1 MMPYRAYIEGPVRR
15 DVALRIRQ
23 QFSTRVS
30 VHRLSLFVYAGG
42 ESILPGRGRWRTG
55 DMHRYPSIYAPSGII
70 RAHIS
75 MQMSRYARP
84 TPGIR
89 LQWHHRGAYL
99 LWNHQRLPMWRSD
112 VVHQILHSA
121 SGSVQDDRKPA
132 PFRMT
137 ESQLRS
143 GRQRT
148 GCSYGDKGGDS
159 SMMTRNVIPCG
170 SEESD
175 NYLYPSP
182 PAAYGPRTRYF
193 RISLNINVL
202 QKSVVR
208 GPHFFEGTAN
218 KVVLYCVV
226 FQWITKS

>member
-1 MMPYRAYIEGPVRR
+1 MPYRAYIEGPVRR

-55 DMHRYPSIYAPSGII
+55 DMHRYPSIYAFYGII

-75 MQMSRYARP
+75 YGITSGCQCGEAMWCTRSF
-84 TPGIR
+84 TP
-89 LQWHHRGAYL
+89 
-99 LWNHQRLPMWRSD
+99 P
-112 VVHQILHSA
+112 
-121 SGSVQDDRKPA
+121 PA

-159 SMMTRNVIPCG
+159 SMMTRNVIPSG

-182 PAAYGPRTRYF
+182 LAAYGPRTRYF

-208 GPHFFEGTAN
+208 DPLKKVGTAN

>member
-1 MMPYRAYIEGPVRR
+1 MQAEKASSLAEVDGGREICTGTPRYTLPVASSGRISLCKCR
-15 DVALRIRQ
+15 DMRGRPL
-23 QFSTRVS
+23 
-30 VHRLSLFVYAGG
+30 VYAF
-42 ESILPGRGRWRTG
+42 
-55 DMHRYPSIYAPSGII
+55 SGII
-70 RAHIS
+70 GAHIS
-75 MQMSRYARP
+75 YGITSGCQCGEAMWCTRSF
-84 TPGIR
+84 TP
-89 LQWHHRGAYL
+89 
-99 LWNHQRLPMWRSD
+99 P
-112 VVHQILHSA
+112 
-121 SGSVQDDRKPA
+121 PA

-175 NYLYPSP
+175 HYLYPSP

-208 GPHFFEGTAN
+208 GPLKKVGTAN